1 MEHFSQFSG
10 YDADC
15 DTHDLKSRLK
25 EFFVTEYLIRIERE
39 ELHTLYDSDVVF
51 FFPGAE
57 GGDEL
62 QDQDDIGD
70 DDNDTDSEGDNHP
83 KRSSRGSTAKI
94 VIREE
99 VSTTS
104 DVGVFDLVS
113 AVSQA
118 AVNLYFRSSWE
129 QSRTKQTTWSSMVT
143 KWTHSEVFEAEFKP
157 VTVRLLS
164 NERAIVVI
172 HMESGYLKVG
182 QDSFDK
188 ECASTCSSLA
198 EQELTLCTQRG
209 TVCVLSLEISVRGP
223 SRQMSAYRYPWREL
237 ILGD

>member
-1 MEHFSQFSG
+1 MSCLSDGIEIDYHYMEHFSQFSG

-62 QDQDDIGD
+62 EDQDDIGD
-70 DDNDTDSEGDNHP
+70 NDNDTDSEGDNHP
-83 KRSSRGSTAKI
+83 KRSSGGSTAKI

-118 AVNLYFRSSWE
+118 AVNLHFRSSWE

-143 KWTHSEVFEAEFKP
+143 KWTHLEVFEAEFKP
-157 VTVRLLS
+157 VTIRLLS
-164 NERAIVVI
+164 NERAIIVI

-182 QDSFDK
+182 QDSIDK

-223 SRQMSAYRYPWREL
+223 SR
-237 ILGD
+237 